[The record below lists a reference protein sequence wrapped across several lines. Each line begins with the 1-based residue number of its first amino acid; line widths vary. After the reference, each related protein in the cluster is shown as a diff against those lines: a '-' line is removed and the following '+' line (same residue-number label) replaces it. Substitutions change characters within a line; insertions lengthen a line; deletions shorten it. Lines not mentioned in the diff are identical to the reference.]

1 MARGLTAN
9 RSPIH
14 GRRGPGNP
22 SDGGSFP
29 TTPSVPAAPTFSGT
43 LRVVD
48 GVTYSTVTAALAASS
63 SGDRIRLDID
73 ISDTITVDK
82 SIEIFSSS
90 AKSVTSS
97 SFGTTLTI
105 SAGVSN
111 VYLHDF
117 EIANSN
123 NPASFASCI
132 TALTQTLSVPN
143 GSTGLRMSGMTVTY
157 PYVGAYIA
165 ADGWVINGCTF
176 KCNTTT
182 PGQLVYGLVN
192 NGTANSC
199 YLASNNFHSS
209 AENAR
214 VTCVYHDKNLVSGY
228 YTGHSGTMVVSGN
241 TITYN
246 ASVTLSHFYWQRSV
260 TPPGAAPTPIAN
272 SLNLYLTSNV
282 ISTWANGGIYRI
294 INDAVEGLDPLSF
307 FATLV
312 LDGNTQGAGTVES
325 GMLAIDK
332 NSEAVPSVL
341 RPTGQPTTFYARSN
355 TFVTPLGGTWTNCS
369 TVSGLVGCLAAHYY
383 ATNPL
388 LVPANLGSPGTFN
401 PSATPGL
408 LLWYRGDSVTT
419 SGGVVDSLVDLSTSA
434 INATSS
440 GAARPAYSAT
450 DAAYNNRASLT
461 FDGTDD
467 TITSGNVNYS
477 NHTIFQ
483 VCRSAGQAGYR
494 PFYRRTGAV
503 TNDIDYCGHRTDA
516 IFVRNNALTASYK
529 TNAANWGVTA
539 TPITLRVQYGGTHAT
554 HLLWKNGVSVALSTG
569 TAGDPGTLATG
580 PLKIMSDAAT
590 FTQGTWAEYLCYSR
604 VLTASESAL
613 VEAYLQNRYAHY

>member
-14 GRRGPGNP
+14 GRRGPGNA
-22 SDGGSFP
+22 SGNDSFP
-29 TTPSVPAAPTFSGT
+29 ATPSVPAAPTFSGT

-48 GVTYSTVTAALAASS
+48 GVTYSTVTAALAASTA
-63 SGDRIRLDID
+63 GDRIRID
-73 ISDTITVDK
+73 VNTSETLTIDK
-82 SIEIFSSS
+82 SIEIFSTSS
-90 AKSVTSS
+90 NSLTSS
-97 SFGTTLTI
+97 SFTSSVMI

-117 EIANSN
+117 EIVNSN
-123 NPASFASCI
+123 TAASFALCI
-132 TALTQTLSVPN
+132 SAFTQTVSVPN
-143 GSTGLRMSGMTVTY
+143 GSTGLRFSGMTVTY
-157 PYVGAYIA
+157 AYTGISIA
-165 ADGWVINGCTF
+165 ADGWIVNNCVF
-176 KCNTTT
+176 KANTTT
-182 PGQLVYGLVN
+182 PGQAVYAIVN
-192 NGTANSC
+192 YGSANNT
-199 YLASNNFHSS
+199 YIASNNFHST

-214 VTCVYHDKNLVSGY
+214 VTCVYTAATLSGGY
-228 YTGHSGTMVVSGN
+228 YTGHSGTTVVSSN
-241 TITYN
+241 TITLN
-246 ASVTLSHFYWQRSV
+246 AAVTLSHFYWQLSV
-260 TPPGAAPTPIAN
+260 TPPGAAPTPVAN
-272 SLNLYLTSNV
+272 AMNLYLTSNV
-282 ISTWANGGIYRI
+282 ISTWANGGIFRI
-294 INDAVEGLDPLSF
+294 VNDAVEGLDPLSF

-312 LDGNTQGAGTVES
+312 LDSNTQGAGTVEN

-332 NSEAVPSVL
+332 NAESVPSVL

-419 SGGVVDSLVDLSTSA
+419 SGGVVDSLVDLSGSA
-434 INATSS
+434 INATAS
-440 GAARPAYSAT
+440 GAARPTYSAT
-450 DAAYNNRASLT
+450 SATYNNRAALT
-461 FDGTDD
+461 FDGVDD

-483 VCRSAGQAGYR
+483 VCQSAGQAGYR
-494 PFYRRTGAV
+494 PFYRRTGAA
-503 TNDIDYCGHRTDA
+503 TNIIDYCGHRTDA
-516 IFVRNNALTASYK
+516 IFVRNDALTASYK
-529 TNAANWGVTA
+529 TNAANWGVTVS
-539 TPITLRVQYGGTHAT
+539 PITLRVQYGGTHAT
-554 HLLWKNGVSVALSTG
+554 HLLWKNGASVALSTG
-569 TAGDPGTLATG
+569 TAGDPGALATG

-590 FTQGTWAEYLCYSR
+590 FTQGTWAEFICYSR
-604 VLTASESAL
+604 VLTTSESAL

>member
-48 GVTYSTVTAALAASS
+48 GVTYSTITAALAASTA
-63 SGDRIRLDID
+63 GDRIRLDID
-73 ISDTITVDK
+73 ISDVVTVDK
-82 SIEIFSSS
+82 SIEIFSTS
-90 AKSVTSS
+90 AKKLTST

-105 SAGVSN
+105 NAGVSN

-117 EIANSN
+117 EVENSN
-123 NPASFASCI
+123 APASFASCI
-132 TALTQTLSVPN
+132 TALTQTVSVPN
-143 GSTGLRMSGMTVTY
+143 GSTGLRMSGLTVTY
-157 PYVGAYIA
+157 PHVGAYIA

-182 PGQLVYGLVN
+182 PGQAIYPVVNYGSA
-192 NGTANSC
+192 GTC
-199 YLASNNFHSS
+199 YIASNNWHST

-214 VTCVYHDKNLVSGY
+214 VTCVYQDKNLVSGY
-228 YTGHSGTMVVSGN
+228 YSGHSGTMVVSGN
-241 TITYN
+241 TITLN
-246 ASVTLSHFYWQRSV
+246 AAVTLSHFYWQSSV
-260 TPPGAAPTPIAN
+260 TPPGAAPTPVAN
-272 SLNLYLTSNV
+272 AMNLYLTSNV
-282 ISTWANGGIYRI
+282 ISTWANGGIFRI
-294 INDAVEGLDPLSF
+294 ANDAVEGLDPLSF

-312 LDGNTQGAGTVES
+312 LDSNTQGAGTVEN

-332 NSEAVPSVL
+332 DAESAPSVL

-419 SGGVVDSLVDLSTSA
+419 SGGVVDSLVDLSASA

-440 GAARPAYSAT
+440 GAARPTYSAT
-450 DAAYNNRASLT
+450 DAAYNLQPSLT

-467 TITSGNVNYS
+467 TITSGNVNYT

-494 PFYRRTGAV
+494 PFYRRTGAA
-503 TNDIDYCGHRTDA
+503 TNVIDYCGHRTDA
-516 IFVRNNALTASYK
+516 IFVRNDALTASYK

-539 TPITLRVQYGGTHAT
+539 SPITLRVQYGGTHAT
-554 HLLWKNGVSVALSTG
+554 HLLWKNGASVALSTG

-590 FTQGTWAEYLCYSR
+590 FTQGTWAEFICYSR

-613 VEAYLQNRYAHY
+613 VESYLQNRYAHY